1 MRLGFFSYYLLINL
15 FFLSGC
21 FLFKTTEV
29 STQSINDRVSQPL
42 TQSLSQP
49 NSVGSSDGVLK
60 KIPTNDKGFFTKP
73 LRESLYFAASLEREA
88 LRLITKNKSFNR
100 PTLFSVLSYAL
111 EIEAGTKKSAPTGLD
126 CTRFSFEKI
135 KQKINFYKTCE
146 KPRRLMAVLAP
157 TFDQKNLE
165 VEFYTKEW
173 AAVLGLAVALTNPEV
188 KCQISIKESKLQDLT
203 CSHWSFLL
211 EQNQMSSTE
220 VRLQTWQF
228 NRTAKDQFILKGG
241 FFKDLIQSKKIEI
254 RVPLAGQIKLIEK
267 ELEVKDDFAAEKLKY
282 DLAQPAETQKE
293 QVAQPQNTTQGESYN
308 EHQKENT
315 SQKKQINKVTFE
327 KKQKEDDYKKWIEQ
341 GQNQEQNQN
350 QENQQQLEQQSP
362 AEAIEQNSSEIS
374 EQSQNQNE
382 ASSFNENQSEV
393 ETHAPVPQN
402 FNENQ
407 QQPQGQ
413 ELKSPSDQQSGGVP
427 QLPGRGR

>member
-1 MRLGFFSYYLLINL
+1 MDTNL
-15 FFLSGC
+15 PNYGISELDVAYNN
-21 FLFKTTEV
+21 FKEE
-29 STQSINDRVSQPL
+29 N
-42 TQSLSQP
+42 
-49 NSVGSSDGVLK
+49 K
-60 KIPTNDKGFFTKP
+60 KILKRTLDDEERYLKQLEQDKEKKIK
-73 LRESLYFAASLEREA
+73 SLENNCLLME
-88 LRLITKNKSFNR
+88 IPYFCKNKK
-100 PTLFSVLSYAL
+100 LK
-111 EIEAGTKKSAPTGLD
+111 EAI
-126 CTRFSFEKI
+126 EKI

-188 KCQISIKESKLQDLT
+188 KCQISLKESKLQELT
-203 CSHWSFLL
+203 CSHWSFLI

-254 RVPLAGQIKLIEK
+254 HVPLAGQIKLIEK

-282 DLAQPAETQKE
+282 DLAQPVETQKE
-293 QVAQPQNTTQGESYN
+293 QAAQSQNTSQGEHHN
-308 EHQKENT
+308 EHQKEIA
-315 SQKKQINKVTFE
+315 SQKKQLNKVTFE

-341 GQNQEQNQN
+341 GQNQEQNQ
-350 QENQQQLEQQSP
+350 ENQQQLEQQGSV
-362 AEAIEQNSSEIS
+362 EAIEQNSSESS
-374 EQSQNQNE
+374 EQNQNE
-382 ASSFNENQSEV
+382 V
-393 ETHAPVPQN
+393 ETHVPVPQN

-407 QQPQGQ
+407 QQPQDHGPQ
-413 ELKSPSDQQSGGVP
+413 SPSDQQSGGVP